1 MRRKTAAC
9 AALGTALAL
18 GLTACG
24 GGDSDTGSASSNSV
38 ADAAITK
45 VVNPTTQK
53 GGTLKFA
60 MSDVPDSVDPGDT
73 YYAMIQ
79 NFSRL
84 YGRTMM
90 GFKPAPGEA
99 GLEMIPDLAEAAGVP
114 SNSNKT
120 WTYKIKKGIKYED
133 GTEVKAADVKYA
145 IARSNFAKDVL
156 PNGPDYFAQL
166 TGSKYKGPYTDK
178 NLDAFKEITTPD
190 DYTLVINLVKP
201 FTDMD
206 YLMTF
211 SQTMPVPASKD
222 TGANGGANYK
232 KHVVS
237 SGPYK
242 FESHEV
248 DKQLNLVRNTNW
260 DPSTD
265 QIRKGLPDRV
275 ELAMKVDPNEIDSR
289 LQNGT
294 LQVDLAGTGV
304 QAAARSKI
312 LSSPTLKKNSDAAFS
327 GFLWYTAINEK
338 VAPFDKVECRRAV
351 QYAADSVALQ
361 AAYGGPVA
369 GGEIATTV
377 LPPNIKGYE
386 KSDVYPN
393 GADNTGDIAKA
404 KEQLTACGQ
413 PNGFEMNMAYR
424 SDRPKEKAAGEAWQQ
439 ALAKIGV
446 KVTLKGFPAGKYYTN
461 FAGVP
466 NYVHKEKIAMMTAG
480 WAADWPTGYGFLQQI
495 LDGRSIKPAGNSNLT
510 ETEDEQ
516 IQAWL
521 DEAMTKIDPAE
532 RAKLYTQIDKK
543 QMEIASIVPT
553 VYAKSLL
560 FRPDNLTN
568 VYVTDAYGMYDYTQ
582 LGVK

>member
-1 MRRKTAAC
+1 
-9 AALGTALAL
+9 
-18 GLTACG
+18 
-24 GGDSDTGSASSNSV
+24 V
-38 ADAAITK
+38 ADAAIAK
-45 VVNPTTQK
+45 VVNPSDHK

-60 MSDVPDSVDPGDT
+60 MSDVLDSSDPGDT
-73 YYAMIQ
+73 YYAMVQ
-79 NFSRL
+79 NFARL

-99 GLEMIPDLAEAAGVP
+99 GLELVPDLAAGPGVP
-114 SNSNKT
+114 SNGNKT
-120 WTYKIKKGIKYED
+120 WTYKIKPGIKYED

-166 TGSKYKGPYTDK
+166 TGSKYKGPYKDK
-178 NLDAFKEITTPD
+178 NLDSLKEITTPD
-190 DYTLVINLVKP
+190 DHTLVINLVKP

-222 TGANGGANYK
+222 TGATGGANYK
-232 KHVVS
+232 KHVFS
-237 SGPYK
+237 TGPYM
-242 FESHEV
+242 FEGTENV
-248 DKQLNLVRNTNW
+248 DKQINLVRNPNW
-260 DPSTD
+260 DQSTD
-265 QIRKGLPDRV
+265 PIRKGLPDRV
-275 ELAMKVDPNEIDSR
+275 ELALQVDANEIDSR
-289 LQNGT
+289 LQQGT

-312 LSSPTLKKNSDAAFS
+312 LSSPTLKKNSDDAYS
-327 GFLWYTAINEK
+327 GFLWYTAINSK
-338 VAPFDKVECRRAV
+338 VAPFDKVECRRAM

-369 GGEIATTV
+369 GGDIASTI
-377 LPPNIKGYE
+377 LPPNIAGYQ
-386 KSDVYPN
+386 KSDIYPN
-393 GADNTGDIAKA
+393 GADNTGDVTKA
-404 KEQLTACGQ
+404 KEQLAACGQ
-413 PNGFEMNMAYR
+413 PNGFKMNLAYR

-446 KVTLKGFPAGKYYTN
+446 QATLKGYPAGKYYTN

-466 NYVHKEKIAMMTAG
+466 NFVHKNNIGMMTGG

-495 LDGRSIKPAGNSNLT
+495 LDGRSIKPAGNSNLS
-510 ETEDEQ
+510 ETDDKQ
-516 IQAWL
+516 IESWL
-521 DEAMTKIDPAE
+521 DEAMTKTEPAD
-532 RAKLYTQIDKK
+532 RAALYTKIDQK
-543 QMEIASIVPT
+543 QMELASIVPT